1 MYVHNLYV
9 RKQPSSYF
17 VMIVLAL
24 FKLCQLH
31 IPLHFL
37 SGFTYIFETIN
48 IFLMD
53 IIIFFQISFKFTK
66 FSSNINRVKAS
77 KSFSA
82 ILTIFNFFSCSGI
95 WKKESALGLKFCN
108 ILTVCMHNVLLEQ
121 KSIVSQ
127 ISPNGCLRKTFDFKC
142 KSLNVLT

>member
-17 VMIVLAL
+17 LMIVLAL
-24 FKLCQLH
+24 FKLCQWH

-82 ILTIFNFFSCSGI
+82 ILTIFNIFFLFWYLKKGECS
-95 WKKESALGLKFCN
+95 WTKVLQYSY
-108 ILTVCMHNVLLEQ
+108 CMYAQCVAWTE
-121 KSIVSQ
+121 KY
-127 ISPNGCLRKTFDFKC
+127 C
-142 KSLNVLT
+142 KSNKSKWLFKKNLWF